1 MKKLIAKLCL
11 VTFAL
16 SLLFGSYQYI
26 LSDGQR
32 AEAAV
37 QEELRGV
44 WIASVYNI
52 DFPSKQGLSVEQM
65 KQELD
70 GILSNAQAMHLNAI
84 FFQVRPTADALY
96 R

>member
-1 MKKLIAKLCL
+1 MKKWIAKLCL
-11 VTFAL
+11 GDSCRQF
-16 SLLFGSYQYI
+16 FGLAGYYLPGDNNRQ
-26 LSDGQR
+26 

-52 DFPSKQGLSVEQM
+52 DFPSKQGFLQ
-65 KQELD
+65 
-70 GILSNAQAMHLNAI
+70 
-84 FFQVRPTADALY
+84 R